1 MELYL
6 NWTKPL
12 TFISEYLKSQSLRCD
27 LKWQKR
33 LPIGLPIRLRA
44 ASLTAVESHV
54 NKSVISREI
63 QSGQR
68 MLFLDALR
76 AFASVMILLH
86 HFALYPPLCTHA
98 EPILGSVVQWFHNY
112 ARFTQVFFV
121 VGGYVMACSLSAR
134 SWNLAAVGHFLIR
147 RYCRL
152 GIPYLAAIVIAIVAC
167 AFARGWVPDDVLGM
181 PPTLP
186 QFVAHLFFLQDF
198 LGYEHL
204 SAGVWFVC
212 INFQMGL
219 IYVAMLFLRDALTR
233 WLGYPAGDARTCV
246 PMIAGWVISVFS
258 LFFFNLHSDWDSW
271 AIYFFPYFFMGI
283 AVHRALQSKRFEAG
297 FWFYIFVVVV
307 AMAFG
312 WRWRLASALIVGL
325 LLFGVGKSGLGAC
338 WPKSRLIARMGQ
350 VSYSLFLVHFPVLI
364 AVATVWERLG
374 WTSPA
379 YAVVGLF
386 AAFLASA
393 AAAFAFHRYIE
404 IPVAG
409 LLRK

>member
-1 MELYL
+1 
-6 NWTKPL
+6 
-12 TFISEYLKSQSLRCD
+12 
-27 LKWQKR
+27 
-33 LPIGLPIRLRA
+33 LPIRLRA
-44 ASLTAVESHV
+44 ASLKPLESHV
-54 NKSVISREI
+54 HKSVILKEN

-86 HFALYPPLCTHA
+86 HFALYPPLCTNA

-121 VGGYVMACSLSAR
+121 VGGYVMACSMSAR
-134 SWNLAAVGHFLIR
+134 SWDFAAVRHFLIR

-152 GIPYLAAIVIAIVAC
+152 GIPYVAAIVLAIVAC
-167 AFARGWVPDDVLGM
+167 AFARGWLPDDVLGL

-233 WLGYPAGDARTCV
+233 WLGYPTGDSRTHV
-246 PMIAGWVISVFS
+246 PMIAGWMISVFS
-258 LFFFNLHSDWDSW
+258 LFFFNLHPDWDSW

-283 AVHRALQSKRFEAG
+283 VVHHALQSKRFEAG
-297 FWFYIFVVVV
+297 FWFYIFVVAV

-325 LLFGVGKSGLGAC
+325 LVFGAAKSGLGNC

-364 AVATVWERLG
+364 VVATVWERLG

-386 AAFLASA
+386 TAFLASVA
-393 AAAFAFHRYIE
+393 TSFAFHRYIE

-409 LLRK
+409 LFRK